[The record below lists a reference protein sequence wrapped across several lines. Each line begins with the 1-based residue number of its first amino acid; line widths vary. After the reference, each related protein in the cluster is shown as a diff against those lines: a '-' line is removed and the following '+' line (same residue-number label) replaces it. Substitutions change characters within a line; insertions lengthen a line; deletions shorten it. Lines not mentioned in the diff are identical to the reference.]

1 MGARPEAG
9 SALDADL
16 ALELARWRT
25 AGLLRELGELSE
37 LNDPRN
43 RAADFTTND
52 YLGLARHP
60 AVVARARRALEEWG
74 AGGRASRLLGGG
86 SPEDAEVER
95 AAAAWLGA
103 EAALLFPSGYHANL
117 GLLGAL
123 AGPGDRILSD
133 ELNHAS
139 LVDGARLSRAELAI
153 YGHGDL
159 EHLARLLAVP
169 SPARRTLVVTES
181 VFSMDGDRAPL
192 RELAGLSAHHGAELV
207 VDEAHA
213 AGVVG
218 PDGAGGWAEAAGR
231 GSSARDAG
239 PVARVVTGGKA
250 LGCAGA
256 VVVGSAR
263 LRELLVNRARSFA
276 FSTAAPPAVAGGLAA
291 AIALA
296 RAAAVERSR
305 CTELAGRVAAALGLP
320 PPAAAIVP
328 VVIGAAELAV
338 AAAAELAE
346 RGLCVRA
353 VRPPTVPPGTSRLRV
368 VCHAFNTDEEVER
381 LIAALQPIPR
391 RERAPATPAPARAL
405 FVAGTDTEIGKTV
418 VAALL
423 ARAAARRGRA
433 HYWKPVQTGAASDSD
448 TVARLAGVRTLEPG
462 YQFALE
468 ASPHTA
474 ARAEGRTI
482 ALGRLEALLD
492 EHGRGAAGGALV
504 VELAGGLMVPLDD
517 ELTQLDWLARRRP
530 ALVLVAR
537 SGLGTLNHTLLSL
550 EALRQRHLEPRALFL
565 VGPPHAANRA
575 TLAARSG
582 VARLFEVPRFERLD
596 PAALD
601 AWLDEH
607 DLDGVLGA

>member
-1 MGARPEAG
+1 MGRPEAAEAHA
-9 SALDADL
+9 ALDAAL
-16 ALELARWRT
+16 ADELQRWRA
-25 AGLLRELGELSE
+25 AGLLRELGE
-37 LNDPRN
+37 PRPG
-43 RAADFTTND
+43 AADFTTND

-60 AVVARARRALEEWG
+60 AVVDRARRALEEWG

-86 SPEDAEVER
+86 SPGDAAVER
-95 AAAAWLGA
+95 AAAGWLGA

-133 ELNHAS
+133 ELDHAS
-139 LVDGARLSRAELAI
+139 LVDGARLSRAELSI
-153 YGHGDL
+153 FRHRDL
-159 EHLARLLAVP
+159 EHLERLLAAP

-192 RELAGLSAHHGAELV
+192 DELARLCARHGAELV
-207 VDEAHA
+207 FDEAHA

-218 PDGAGGWAEAAGR
+218 PEGAGGWAEASDRGSGR
-231 GSSARDAG
+231 GQSAPG

-256 VVVGSAR
+256 LVVGSAR

-276 FSTAAPPAVAGGLAA
+276 FSTAAPPAVAGGLTA

-296 RAAAVERSR
+296 RAASAERAR
-305 CTELAGRVAAALGLP
+305 CRELARRLAAALGLP

-328 VVIGAAELAV
+328 IVIGDAERAV
-338 AAAAELAE
+338 SAAAELAE

-368 VCHAFNTDEEVER
+368 VCHAFNTDEELER
-381 LIAALQPIPR
+381 LIAALEPIPR
-391 RERAPATPAPARAL
+391 LERAPAAPIPARAL

-423 ARAAARRGRA
+423 ARAAARAGSAR
-433 HYWKPVQTGAASDSD
+433 YWKPVQTGAASDSQ
-448 TVARLAGVRTLEPG
+448 VVERLAGVRAHEPG
-462 YQFALE
+462 YHFALE
-468 ASPHTA
+468 ASPHAA
-474 ARAEGRTI
+474 ARAEGQTI
-482 ALGRLEALLD
+482 ALARLDELLD
-492 EHGRGAAGGALV
+492 RHARTASGGVLV
-504 VELAGGLMVPLDD
+504 VELAGGLLVPLDD

-530 ALVLVAR
+530 PLVLVAR

-550 EALRQRHLEPRALFL
+550 EALRHRHLEPRALFL
-565 VGPPHAANRA
+565 VGPSHASNRA
-575 TLAARSG
+575 TLAARAG
-582 VARLFEVPRFERLD
+582 IARIFEVPRFATLD

-607 DLDGVLGA
+607 DLGGVLGA